1 MSENYYEACENC
13 KGNYANCEFCKKIY
27 KQGVRDMWEAT
38 RYNCYSSTM
47 EHEGCCSG
55 FDKND
60 DCDIETCPIAQKLLK
75 GVK

>member
-27 KQGVRDMWEAT
+27 KQGVWDMWEAT
-38 RYNCYSSTM
+38 QRKCGYRIVTL
-47 EHEGCCSG
+47 
-55 FDKND
+55 
-60 DCDIETCPIAQKLLK
+60 CDIGGVCNIETCPIAQKLLK